1 MRFGPSWAFNFHI
14 TKKEE
19 TVNKKTFTSILFSA
33 ILLLSLLLGACA
45 QASSTTNP
53 SANDEMPTLKI
64 AVLPILDALPMYV
77 ANDQGLFAK
86 QGVKVELIPAAS
98 AAERDQLIAAGQAD
112 GMINEI
118 VSTILYNKDQIQV
131 QIVRFARVASADSA
145 MYRILAAKD
154 SNINAV
160 NDLKGVPIGISQG
173 TTIEYTTERLLTEAG
188 FQPGDI
194 KTIAVP
200 KISDRMA
207 LLGSGELKSA
217 TLPEPLS
224 SLAVQ
229 GGARV
234 ILDDRQ
240 TTKYSYST
248 YAFRKSV
255 IDAQPQ
261 AISAFLAAVEEA
273 VKIINQDPQKWSN
286 LLSEQKVVP
295 EPLKGSFVVPKF
307 VTASIPSQAQWDDV
321 LAWEKGKGLVNNDV
335 LYADSVTDRFLPK

>member
-1 MRFGPSWAFNFHI
+1 MNNKRIINFTI
-14 TKKEE
+14 TAML
-19 TVNKKTFTSILFSA
+19 LFS
-33 ILLLSLLLGACA
+33 SLLGACA
-45 QASSTTNP
+45 QASSPTTIG
-53 SANDEMPTLKI
+53 ELRTLKI

-77 ANDQGLFAK
+77 AQDQGFFEK
-86 QGVKVELIPAAS
+86 QGVKVQLIPAAS

-131 QIVRFARVASADSA
+131 QIVRFARVATADSA
-145 MYRILAAKD
+145 MYRILAAKN
-154 SNINAV
+154 SNINSV

-173 TTIEYTTERLLTEAG
+173 TTIEYTTERLLTEQG
-188 FQPGDI
+188 FQPADI
-194 KTIAVP
+194 KTVAVP

-207 LLGSGELKSA
+207 LLGSGELKAA

-240 TTKYSYST
+240 VTKYSYST
-248 YAFRKSV
+248 YAFRKAV
-255 IDAQPQ
+255 IDAQPD
-261 AISAFLAAVEEA
+261 AIRAFLVAVEDA
-273 VKIINQDPQKWSN
+273 VKMINQDPQKWSN

-307 VTASIPSQAQWDDV
+307 VTASIPTQAQWDDV
-321 LAWEKGKGLVNNDV
+321 LAWEKEKGLVKNEV
-335 LYADSVTDRFLPK
+335 SYTDSVTDRFLPK

>member
-1 MRFGPSWAFNFHI
+1 
-14 TKKEE
+14 
-19 TVNKKTFTSILFSA
+19 VNKKPFISTILVA
-33 ILLLSLLLGACA
+33 ILLSSLLLGACA
-45 QASSTTNP
+45 QASGP
-53 SANDEMPTLKI
+53 SKAPASGELPTLKI

-77 ANDQGLFAK
+77 ANNQGLFEK
-86 QGVKVELIPAAS
+86 QGVKVELIPSAS

-118 VSTILYNKDQIQV
+118 VSTILYNKDQVQV

-145 MYRILAAKD
+145 MYRILAAKN
-154 SNINAV
+154 SNINSVA
-160 NDLKGVPIGISQG
+160 DLKGVPIGVSQG
-173 TTIEYTTERLLTEAG
+173 TTIEYTTERLLTQSG

-194 KTIAVP
+194 KTVAVP

-207 LLGSGELKSA
+207 LLDSGELKAA

-240 TTKYSYST
+240 TTQYSYST
-248 YAFRKSV
+248 YAFRKAV
-255 IDAQPQ
+255 IDAQPE
-261 AISAFLAAVEEA
+261 AIRAFLAAVEEA

-286 LLSEQKVVP
+286 LLSDQKVVP
-295 EPLKGSFVVPKF
+295 EPLKGSFVVPNF
-307 VTASIPSQAQWDDV
+307 VTASIPTQAQWDDV
-321 LAWEKGKGLVNNDV
+321 LAWEKEKGLVNNDV
-335 LYADSVTDRFLPK
+335 AYADSVTDRFLPK

>member
-1 MRFGPSWAFNFHI
+1 
-14 TKKEE
+14 
-19 TVNKKTFTSILFSA
+19 VNKKSFTSILLA
-33 ILLLSLLLGACA
+33 ATLLLSLLLEACA
-45 QASSTTNP
+45 QAANP
-53 SANDEMPTLKI
+53 GNPKASAELPTLKI

-77 ANDQGLFAK
+77 ANDQGLFEK
-86 QGVKVELIPAAS
+86 QGVKVVLIPAAS

-145 MYRILAAKD
+145 MYRILAAKNSD
-154 SNINAV
+154 INNV
-160 NDLKGVPIGISQG
+160 DDLKGVPIGISQG
-173 TTIEYTTERLLTEAG
+173 TTIEYTTERLLSKAG
-188 FQPGDI
+188 FQSGDI
-194 KTIAVP
+194 QTIAVP

-207 LLGSGELKSA
+207 LLGSGELKAA

-240 TTKYSYST
+240 TTQYSYST
-248 YAFRKSV
+248 YAFRKAI
-255 IDAQPQ
+255 IDAQPD
-261 AISAFLAAVEEA
+261 AIQAFLAAVEEA

-295 EPLKGSFVVPKF
+295 DPLKGSFVVPEF
-307 VTASIPSQAQWDDV
+307 VTASIPTQAQWDDV
-321 LAWEKGKGLVNNDV
+321 LAWEKEKGLVNKDV
-335 LYADSVTDRFLPK
+335 SFTDSVTDRFLPK

>member
-1 MRFGPSWAFNFHI
+1 
-14 TKKEE
+14 
-19 TVNKKTFTSILFSA
+19 VNKRFFTNIVFAA
-33 ILLLSLLLGACA
+33 ILLFSLLLGACA
-45 QASSTTNP
+45 QASSPANPTTG
-53 SANDEMPTLKI
+53 SELPTLKI
-64 AVLPILDALPMYV
+64 AVLPILDGLPMYV
-77 ANDQGLFAK
+77 ANDQGLFEK

-131 QIVRFARVASADSA
+131 EIVRFARVATADSA

-154 SNINAV
+154 SNINTV
-160 NDLKGVPIGISQG
+160 DDLKGIPIGISQG

-188 FQPGDI
+188 FQPADI

-207 LLGSGELKSA
+207 LLGSGELKAA

-240 TTKYSYST
+240 TTQYSYST
-248 YAFRKSV
+248 YAFRKAV
-255 IDAQPQ
+255 IDAQPK
-261 AISAFLAAVEEA
+261 AISAFLAAVEDA

-286 LLSEQKVVP
+286 LLSEKKLVP
-295 EPLKGSFVVPKF
+295 EPLKGSFVVPNF
-307 VTASIPSQAQWDDV
+307 VTASIPTQAQWDDV
-321 LAWEKGKGLVNNDV
+321 LAWEKEKGLVNNDV
-335 LYADSVTDRFLPK
+335 SYADSVTDRFLPK